1 MLKPSR
7 RLPRKLQRPTSEL
20 SRRTAQKLLRKKKK
34 GVSKNAAKYSRHF
47 RRIFSG
53 IKESFSQLK
62 IWCAVSVGV
71 FVLII
76 ISYFLFSDT
85 FKVSSMHVARQ
96 DRRVDVEEIQK
107 LLKPFFG
114 KHILFVSPLL
124 IEHTIQSEYPEV
136 SRADV
141 GRNFPNELWVKL
153 YMDDISAEVSVGDPD
168 GTENEATENA
178 WKPDSS
184 LEEESGSRYKYLSKE
199 GVYLEYPFAIASNED
214 EEMLKL
220 YLVDWAVKP
229 EKRQRLIKKDV
240 LSDIKNAKRILEETF
255 GHSVS
260 FITFYLSAQEFHIK
274 TEGVILWFD
283 LATPVAAHID
293 RYRQFLKAVPLEEV
307 EEYIDLRPHDRVI
320 HR

>member
-1 MLKPSR
+1 M
-7 RLPRKLQRPTSEL
+7 
-20 SRRTAQKLLRKKKK
+20 AQKLLRKKKK
-34 GVSKNAAKYSRHF
+34 GAGKKTAKYSRYF
-47 RRIFSG
+47 RRIALG
-53 IKESFSQLK
+53 IRESFSQLK
-62 IWCAVSVGV
+62 IWCAVSVAI
-71 FVLII
+71 LILI
-76 ISYFLFSDT
+76 LILYFLFADA
-85 FKVSSMHVARQ
+85 FKVSSMRVARQ

-153 YMDDISAEVSVGDPD
+153 YMDDISVEVSVGDPD
-168 GTENEATENA
+168 GTENDATENSWTPIKA
-178 WKPDSS
+178 IEGEEADSN
-184 LEEESGSRYKYLSKE
+184 YKYLTKD
-199 GVYLEYPFAIASNED
+199 GVYLEYPFSLAPNED
-214 EEMLKL
+214 DEERLKL
-220 YLVDWAVKP
+220 YMIDWAVKP
-229 EKRQRLIKKDV
+229 EHRQKLIDKDV
-240 LSDIKNAKRILEETF
+240 LRDIRNAKRILEETF

-260 FITFYLSAQEFHIK
+260 FAAFYLSAQEFHLK

-293 RYRQFLKAVPLEEV
+293 RYRQFLRAVSLDKV

-320 HR
+320 YR